1 MSPWRAYLLLLQ
13 DFARWTGTYGEMIS
27 SNLHGAES
35 PQMDVVTPA
44 RGREMSE
51 TCTRKKEGFFTKD
64 TLADLDPDPGG
75 SCSST
80 WTLALRGP

>member
-13 DFARWTGTYGEMIS
+13 ELARWTGTYGEMIS
-27 SNLHGAES
+27 SDFHRAKS

-51 TCTRKKEGFFTKD
+51 TCTRKKEGRFTRD
-64 TLADLDPDPGG
+64 TLADLDPGG
-75 SCSST
+75 PCSST
-80 WTLALRGP
+80 WTLALGGP

>member
-1 MSPWRAYLLLLQ
+1 MSFWRTYLLLLQ
-13 DFARWTGTYGEMIS
+13 DHARWTGAYGEMIS
-27 SNLHGAES
+27 SDLHGVES

-51 TCTRKKEGFFTKD
+51 TCTRKKEGRFTRD
-64 TLADLDPDPGG
+64 TLADLDPGG

-80 WTLALRGP
+80 WTLALGGP

>member
-13 DFARWTGTYGEMIS
+13 DHARWTGTYGEMIS
-27 SNLHGAES
+27 SDLHGTES
-35 PQMDVVTPA
+35 PQMDVVTLA

-51 TCTRKKEGFFTKD
+51 TFTGEKEGRFTKD
-64 TLADLDPDPGG
+64 TLADLDPRG

-80 WTLALRGP
+80 QTLALGGP

>member
-13 DFARWTGTYGEMIS
+13 DHARWTGTYGEMIS
-27 SNLHGAES
+27 SDLHGAES

-51 TCTRKKEGFFTKD
+51 TCTREKEGRFTGD
-64 TLADLDPDPGG
+64 TLADLDPGG

-80 WTLALRGP
+80 WTLALGGP

>member
-13 DFARWTGTYGEMIS
+13 DLARWTGTYGEMI
-27 SNLHGAES
+27 NLDLHEAES
-35 PQMDVVTPA
+35 PPMDVVAPA

-51 TCTRKKEGFFTKD
+51 ICTRKKEGFFTRD
-64 TLADLDPDPGG
+64 TLENLDPGG

-80 WTLALRGP
+80 WMLALVGP